1 MAVRA
6 QRLSAG
12 RATAVRLITVL
23 ALFSFSFMFLIVAAE
38 ASGVISVEPTGSP
51 NDPPPSE
58 AAREGAAAPGE
69 AVHFAGALAVIAV
82 GATGLI
88 ALLISP
94 SRAGSSYQV
103 LSAAIGLLAV
113 VAIVG
118 DPDNYGGQAGIVDPL
133 FVLLG
138 VPPLIAGLVA
148 ARWHD
153 RREWRLARPLLLLAA
168 IAVVPLLAYGVD
180 QALMQRNT
188 FPPTAD
194 PHHQAHWFAMA
205 TFAFVV
211 PLVVA
216 TAALG
221 APGWRLGAV
230 AASVG
235 TMAVAVSSIA
245 NPEAASSFGRLAG
258 GAALLWAVAVL
269 AVVVRSRRAAAIVT

>member
-1 MAVRA
+1 MAVQA

-12 RATAVRLITVL
+12 RATAVRLVAAL
-23 ALFSFSFMFLIVAAE
+23 ALFSFSFMFIIVAAE
-38 ASGVISVEPTGSP
+38 ASGVISVESTGSP

-69 AVHFAGALAVIAV
+69 AVHVAGALAVIAV

-103 LSAAIGLLAV
+103 LSAAVGFLAA

-118 DPDNYGGQAGIVDPL
+118 NPDNYGGQAGIVDPFL
-133 FVLLG
+133 VVLG
-138 VPPLIAGLVA
+138 VPPLVAGLVA
-148 ARWHD
+148 AGWHD
-153 RREWRLARPLLLLAA
+153 RRERRLARPLLFLAV
-168 IAVVPLLAYGVD
+168 IAAAPLLAYGSD

-194 PHHQAHWFAMA
+194 PHHQAHWLAMA

-211 PLVVA
+211 VLVVA

-221 APGWRLGAV
+221 ARGWRLGAV
-230 AASVG
+230 AASVA

-245 NPEAASSFGRLAG
+245 NPTAASSFGRQPG
-258 GAALLWAVAVL
+258 GAALLWAGAVL